1 MRELARRAYG
11 LDVSR
16 RWRRWTLAA
25 EVAPAAVVTAVMT
38 LAVIVSGPADPVR
51 RMAGVL
57 ASLGLVVLVERRRLP
72 LVTVAVVVVVFAAEG
87 FIAPAAP
94 AAAAFLAIMVCAYS
108 LGSSASLRSLVAGLA
123 LASAFV
129 AFGQYISPSQGY
141 SHLAS
146 DAFLV
151 PVFVLAPAALGAGIR
166 ARAQLAARLRTATDR
181 LRAGYDARLEA
192 AVAAERERAAAQ
204 LAQAALRGLGKARA
218 HAAVE
223 NLADVVQIERISR
236 AQLAELRHLV
246 NELRDRTP
254 GEDTGPAPALSQLRA
269 QVERALAAVPAL
281 PPRPSPGRWTLA
293 SSRAVGI
300 SLAAAAAALATAL
313 GITRYLSGHPLP
325 QVLLAAGIALPVAT
339 ARRFPLASAAVSLM
353 LTLAYTRLAAP
364 ANPQAGLPPTVL
376 WVIAP
381 LTIAA
386 SSPARR
392 AVAGLA
398 LCLAGCLALAA
409 ASPGV
414 AFAPAATA
422 GSAVLTAGCWM
433 AGRLVRSS
441 ADLIAANAAAAIQ
454 VAEEQAQHARQA
466 LAAERIRLA
475 RDLHDAIGH
484 VLTVLVMQAAA
495 ARKVWQTDPAKA
507 AGHVTVLRSTL
518 ADALSDL
525 HPLILSLALDGTTSA
540 DERGLRELIG
550 RARDC
555 GLDVH
560 FQCDGD
566 TTADP
571 GTAARRIVQEALTNA
586 ARHAPGVP
594 MRVHLSQNAELTR
607 VEITNGPSP
616 LPPLVR
622 HQSGAGIRGMTE
634 RAAAIGGT
642 LTAAPAADGGFTVTA
657 LLPTGAAR

>member
-1 MRELARRAYG
+1 MRELAERAYRLG
-11 LDVSR
+11 VSR
-16 RWRRWTLAA
+16 RWWRWAIAA
-25 EVAPAAVVTAVMT
+25 EVAPAVVVTSAMT

-57 ASLGLVVLVERRRLP
+57 ASLGLLVLVERRRRP
-72 LVTVAVVVVVFAAEG
+72 MITVAVVIVFFVAEG

-94 AAAAFLAIMVCAYS
+94 AAAAFLAIMVCGYS
-108 LGSSASLRSLVAGLA
+108 LGSAASPRSLVAGLA

-141 SHLAS
+141 SHLAA

-151 PVFVLAPAALGAGIR
+151 PVFVLAPAALGGGIR
-166 ARAQLAARLRTATDR
+166 ARAHLAARLRAATDR
-181 LRAGYDARLEA
+181 LRAAHDTRLEA
-192 AVAAERERAAAQ
+192 AVAAERERVAAQ
-204 LAQAALRGLGKARA
+204 LDRAALRGLGKARA
-218 HAAVE
+218 YAAVE

-236 AQLAELRHLV
+236 ALLAELRKLV
-246 NELRDRTP
+246 NELRDPRP
-254 GEDTGPAPALSQLRA
+254 GEDTQPVPAPSQLRP
-269 QVERALAAVPAL
+269 QVERALAAGPAVRQ
-281 PPRPSPGRWTLA
+281 RPDPGRWTLA
-293 SSRAVGI
+293 SSRAVDIG
-300 SLAAAAAALATAL
+300 LAVTAAALATAL

-325 QVLLAAGIALPVAT
+325 QLLLAAGIALPVAT
-339 ARRFPLASAAVSLM
+339 ARRFPLASAAVSLV
-353 LTLAYTRLAAP
+353 LTLAYARLAAP
-364 ANPQAGLPPTVL
+364 ADPQAGLPPTVL
-376 WVIAP
+376 LVIAP

-433 AGRLVRSS
+433 AGRLLRSS

-454 VAEEQAQHARQA
+454 VADEQAQQARQA

-484 VLTVLVMQAAA
+484 VMTVLVMQAAA
-495 ARKVWQTDPAKA
+495 ARKVWQADPAKA
-507 AGHVTVLRSTL
+507 AEHVTALRATL
-518 ADALSDL
+518 AGALSDL
-525 HPLILSLALDGTTSA
+525 HPLILSLALDGPG
-540 DERGLRELIG
+540 EGGLRELIN

-555 GLDVH
+555 GLDVRLH
-560 FQCDGD
+560 CGSD
-566 TTADP
+566 TTAEP
-571 GTAARRIVQEALTNA
+571 GTAARQIVQEALTNA

-594 MRVHLSQNAELTR
+594 VRVHLDQDAEMTR

-616 LPPLVR
+616 LAPLVR
-622 HQSGAGIRGMTE
+622 HQGGAGIRGMTE

-642 LTAAPAADGGFTVTA
+642 LTAAPAAGGGFTVTA